1 LNPIASASFP
11 AWPSGLPSSHPS
23 GTHRDDS
30 RERLDRLSDLA
41 ERLLARARALGA
53 SQAEVDCSEDR
64 GLSVSAR
71 LGQVETIES
80 TRDRSIGIT
89 VYFGQRRGSASTAD
103 LRPDSLEA
111 TVARACAIARHT
123 EDDEAAGL
131 ADPERMARPGTDG
144 DWPEFDQWHP
154 WALDAERAVDLAIA
168 CESAGREADA
178 RISNSEGASVSTS
191 DSIGVYANSHGFL
204 GRERSTRHSLSCS
217 LIAGEGAGMQGDHW
231 HTYGVA
237 ADDLEAPDAVG
248 RKAAERTVS
257 RLHPR
262 SLPTCTLP
270 VLFAP
275 EVARSL
281 VGHLLQGASG
291 GALYRRSSF
300 LLDRLGQR
308 ILPPWLS
315 IVERPFLRRGLQ
327 SGNYDAEGVA
337 ARESALVEDGV
348 LVRYMLGSYSARKL
362 GLEST
367 GNAGGAYNLE
377 ISPNAGDLAAM
388 ARAMGEG
395 LLVVELMGQ
404 GVNIVTGDYSR
415 GAAGFKVE
423 RGEIAYP
430 VAGVTI
436 AGTLPDMFERIE
448 AIGADIDPRSHI
460 RCGSL
465 LVGAMTVAGQG

>member
-1 LNPIASASFP
+1 MNPTPSALRSAS
-11 AWPSGLPSSHPS
+11 SSASSP
-23 GTHRDDS
+23 GVARDDS

-64 GLSVSAR
+64 GLEVSAR

-89 VYFGQRRGSASTAD
+89 VYFGHRKGSASTAD
-103 LRPDSLEA
+103 LREQSLEA
-111 TVARACAIARHT
+111 TVAQACAIARHT
-123 EDDEAAGL
+123 EDDPAAGL

-168 CESAGREADA
+168 CETAGREADA
-178 RISNSEGASVSTS
+178 RIANSEGAGVSVNE
-191 DSIGVYANSHGFL
+191 SIAVYANSHGFL
-204 GRERSTRHSLSCS
+204 GRERSTRHQIYCS
-217 LIAGEGAGMQGDHW
+217 LIAGEREGMQGDSW

-237 ADDLEAPDAVG
+237 ADDLEAPEAVG

-257 RLHPR
+257 RLGSR
-262 SLPTCTLP
+262 SLGTGSMP

-281 VGHLLQGASG
+281 IGHLLQATAG
-291 GALYRRSSF
+291 GSLYRRSSF

-308 ILPPWLS
+308 ILPPWFS
-315 IVERPFLRRGLQ
+315 IRERPFLRRGLQ

-348 LVRYMLGSYSARKL
+348 LARYTLSSYTARKL
-362 GLEST
+362 GLETT
-367 GNAGGAYNLE
+367 GNAGGMFNLE
-377 ISPNAGDLAAM
+377 IGANAEGLEAM
-388 ARAMGEG
+388 ARAMGDG
-395 LLVVELMGQ
+395 LLVVELMGH

-415 GAAGFKVE
+415 GAAGFRVE
-423 RGEIAYP
+423 KGEIAYP
-430 VAGVTI
+430 VSGITI
-436 AGTLPDMFERIE
+436 AGRLPEMFQRIE
-448 AIGADIDPRSHI
+448 AVGADIDPRSSI

-465 LVGAMTVAGQG
+465 LVGEMTVAGEG

>member
-1 LNPIASASFP
+1 MNPIASESLPVASTI
-11 AWPSGLPSSHPS
+11 PSS
-23 GTHRDDS
+23 GTARDDS

-53 SQAEVDCSEDR
+53 SQAEVDCSEGR
-64 GLSVSAR
+64 GLDVTAR

-89 VYFGQRRGSASTAD
+89 VYFGKRKGSASTAD
-103 LRPDSLEA
+103 LRADSLEA
-111 TVARACAIARHT
+111 TVAQACAIARHT
-123 EDDEAAGL
+123 EDDDAAGL

-154 WALDAERAVDLAIA
+154 WALEAERAVDLAIA
-168 CESAGREADA
+168 CEAAGRDADP
-178 RISNSEGASVSTS
+178 RIANSEGGSVSTQES
-191 DSIGVYANSHGFL
+191 LGVYANSHGFV
-204 GRERSTRHSLSCS
+204 GRERSTRHSLSCA
-217 LIAGEGAGMQGDHW
+217 LIAGEGAGMQGDSW
-231 HTYGVA
+231 YTYGVS
-237 ADDLEAPDAVG
+237 ADDLEAPDVVG

-257 RLHPR
+257 RLAPR
-262 SLPTCTLP
+262 SLGTGSMP

-281 VGHLLQGASG
+281 VGHLLQAASG

-300 LLDRLGQR
+300 LLDRQGQR

-315 IVERPFLRRGLQ
+315 IAERPFLRRGLQ

-337 ARESALVEDGV
+337 ARESLIVEDGV
-348 LVRYMLGSYSARKL
+348 LARYLLSSYSARKL

-367 GNAGGAYNLE
+367 GNAGGIYNLE
-377 ISPNAGDLAAM
+377 VSANADDLAGI
-388 ARAMGEG
+388 ARRMGEG

-423 RGEIAYP
+423 NGEIAYP
-430 VAGVTI
+430 VAGITI
-436 AGTLPDMFERIE
+436 AGRLPEMFERIE

-460 RCGSL
+460 RCGAL